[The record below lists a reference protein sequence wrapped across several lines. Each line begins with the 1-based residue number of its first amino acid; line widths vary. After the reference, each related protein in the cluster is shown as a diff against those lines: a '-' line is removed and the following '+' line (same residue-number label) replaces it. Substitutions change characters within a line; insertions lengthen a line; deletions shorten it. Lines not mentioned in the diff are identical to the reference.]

1 MINQQDLQASFQR
14 SQAENA
20 AREMLSRGAPM
31 ERVVQDTGLDR
42 ETVQNIY
49 MKDAVMGAPSS
60 PMPNPV
66 APGVNLTQDVANM
79 GIMGNA
85 SNDETTQMII
95 DGMTS
100 GEGEGADIKEFL
112 DFSLGANKGE
122 DEDLTVG
129 QALEVGS
136 LAGSKGNQGSFS
148 SYLDSASMLEGLADP
163 EKMEIY
169 KRAATDMVG
178 EMDYDEFIQQP
189 DKVMPYLAA
198 GLSLINSG
206 EKGEDW
212 GAALGKAF
220 ISGYGSKRKEERDFE
235 KTKSSIGIKKQEN
248 VNNLVGQFV
257 MLDYKNKVA
266 LNKSLMQSNLEKP
279 LMIDISNDGSFTD
292 KETIP
297 MSEASYAFMARQYP
311 NQVRESENRD
321 KEAWTVV
328 DKTGGMVNVLYDQ
341 DQVNNWDSMK
351 NDGAVLRKGHDEQT
365 NVKRYLREDVEG
377 NTLNEALLS
386 PQQAKYQMDNLGY
399 KLTEAST
406 SGTMKWVLD
415 KNGQGIFVSQ
425 TDIQKNPTAYKDDS
439 GMSMVMNSDGSFEFS
454 RGSAGMQRSREN
466 AGRKFYQESIESLGG
481 VQQAYTNYFTASLEQ
496 DKMLKAFVDANPDAM
511 DLPFNNL
518 AGRALRGLDSL
529 RVGFQ
534 GLGSVF
540 SKPYEDGG
548 YKFNI
553 VNDNGDSREADFNEF
568 RESVMT
574 SAAFTDALKSPFAK
588 FLEDIG
594 IAGEALKNTMFDLAM
609 VGAATY
615 GPQKGGG
622 LDLRAMSDKDVMFQ
636 MGVQGGNSYSLA
648 GFLDTRN
655 RFARNLIKKNRN
667 FIKQAIIPSKI
678 SMLIDENNEPK
689 QSYIDGLTGDAE
701 NMLKELEEYEKL
713 YNESYSFGFQGESSS
728 VAPTYLV
735 GVKDADEDNPNVIEL
750 NVSISP
756 ETGVTINGENAP
768 QFQNII
774 QQFGI
779 TTPIDSNTNTVNGSY
794 RDMTG
799 KYINFGK
806 TNQQKQ
812 NEYYNMLQKTL
823 SQSEFAVLNMHIL
836 TTQKQGN

>member
-1 MINQQDLQASFQR
+1 MINEQDLMANIDNSRLMAQAKT
-14 SQAENA
+14 
-20 AREMLSRGAPM
+20 MLDQNVPIETISN
-31 ERVVQDTGLDR
+31 QLGLDR
-42 ETVQNIY
+42 NTLNNLLMQNSL
-49 MKDAVMGAPSS
+49 MPESVMQPDDYRNSYGA
-60 PMPNPV
+60 
-66 APGVNLTQDVANM
+66 
-79 GIMGNA
+79 GITGNQI
-85 SNDETTQMII
+85 NDQTTQVIL

-100 GEGEGADIKEFL
+100 GEGEGADIKQFL
-112 DFSLGANKGE
+112 DVNLGAYTGE
-122 DEDLTVG
+122 DEELTTD
-129 QALEVGS
+129 QAITSGS
-136 LAGSKGNQGSFS
+136 VAGVMGNQDSFM
-148 SYLDSASMLEGLADP
+148 SYLEGASMLEGLTDP

-220 ISGYGSKRKEERDFE
+220 ISGYGSKRKEEREFE
-235 KTKSSIGIKKQEN
+235 KTKASIGIKKQEN

-297 MSEASYAFMARQYP
+297 MSEATYAFMAKQYP
-311 NQVRESENRD
+311 NMVRESVNAN
-321 KEAWTVV
+321 KEAWTIV

-341 DQVNNWDSMK
+341 DQVNNWDPMK

-365 NVKRYLREDVEG
+365 NIKRYLRKDADG

-399 KLTEAST
+399 ELTEAST

-415 KNGQGIFVSQ
+415 KNTNEGVFVSQ
-425 TDIQKNPTAYKDDS
+425 ADIQKNPTAYKDDS
-439 GMSMVMNSDGSFEFS
+439 GMSIVMNSDGSFTYS
-454 RGSAGMQRSREN
+454 TGSAGMQRSREK
-466 AGRKFYQESIESLGG
+466 AGRDFYQESIGNVDG

-518 AGRALRGLDSL
+518 AGRALSGLDSL
-529 RVGFQ
+529 RVGIQ
-534 GLGSVF
+534 GLGAVF
-540 SKPYEDGG
+540 SKPYEEGG

-553 VNDNGDSREADFNEF
+553 VNDNGDSREADFSEF
-568 RESVMT
+568 KENVMT
-574 SAAFTDALKSPFAK
+574 SVAFTDALKSPFAK

-594 IAGEALKNTMFDLAM
+594 IAKEAVKNTMFDLAM

-655 RFARNLIKKNRN
+655 RFARNLIKKNKN
-667 FIKQAIIPSKI
+667 FLKRTILPSKI
-678 SMLIDENNEPK
+678 SMLIDENGDVK
-689 QSYIDGLTGDAE
+689 QSYVDGLTGDVE
-701 NMLKELEEYEKL
+701 NALKELDEYEKL
-713 YNESYSFGFQGESSS
+713 YNESYAFGFQGESSNA
-728 VAPTYLV
+728 APSYLV
-735 GVKDADEDNPNVIEL
+735 GIKDPDEDNPNVIEL

-756 ETGVTINGENAP
+756 ETGVIINGENAP
-768 QFQNII
+768 QFQNVI

-779 TTPIDSNTNTVNGSY
+779 TSPIDSNTNTVNGTY
-794 RDMTG
+794 RDMTQ

>member
-1 MINQQDLQASFQR
+1 MAVNQQDLQASFQR
-14 SQAENA
+14 SQIINS

-31 ERVVQDTGLDR
+31 ESVVQATGLDR
-42 ETVQNIY
+42 QTIENIY
-49 MKDAVMGAPSS
+49 MQDAVMGAPD
-60 PMPNPV
+60 NPV
-66 APGVNLTQDVANM
+66 APGVNLTQDVANT

-85 SNDETTQMII
+85 SDNPDTQRIIQGMND
-95 DGMTS
+95 

-112 DFSLGANKGE
+112 DLSLGVNKG
-122 DEDLTVG
+122 DDDDLTPD
-129 QALEVGS
+129 QAVTSGG
-136 LAGSKGNQGSFS
+136 LAGSMKNEDSFT
-148 SYLDSASMLEGLADP
+148 SYLEGSSMLEGLTDP
-163 EKMEIY
+163 EKMDIY

-220 ISGYGSKRKEERDFE
+220 ISGYGSKRKEEREYE
-235 KTKSSIGIKKQEN
+235 KTIAGLGIKKQQN

-266 LNKSLMQSNLEKP
+266 LNKSLMQNSIEKP
-279 LMIDISNDGSFTD
+279 LMIDISTDGSFTD
-292 KETIP
+292 KETVP
-297 MSEASYAFMARQYP
+297 MSEASYAFMAKQYP
-311 NQVRESENRD
+311 NQVRESENRN

-341 DQVNNWDSMK
+341 DQVNNWDPMK

-365 NVKRYLREDVEG
+365 NVKNYLRKDVDG
-377 NTLNEALLS
+377 NELNDAMLS
-386 PQQAKYQMDNLGY
+386 PQQYNYQTQELGY
-399 KLTEAST
+399 TLTPTST

-415 KNGQGIFVSQ
+415 KNGEGLFVSQ

-439 GMSMVMNSDGSFEFS
+439 GMSMVMNSDGTFELT
-454 RGSAGMQRSREN
+454 RGSAGMQRSREK
-466 AGRKFYQESIESLGG
+466 AGRDFYQESIESLDG

-511 DLPFNNL
+511 DLPFNNI
-518 AGRALRGLDSL
+518 AGRTLRGLDSL
-529 RVGFQ
+529 RVGIQ
-534 GLGSVF
+534 GLGAVF
-540 SKPYEDGG
+540 SKPYEEGG
-548 YKFNI
+548 YKFSI
-553 VNDNGDSREADFNEF
+553 VNDNGDRREADFDEF
-568 RESVMT
+568 KESVMT
-574 SAAFTDALKSPFAK
+574 SVAFTDALKSPFAK

-594 IAGEALKNTMFDLAM
+594 IAGEGLKNTMFDLAM

-667 FIKQAIIPSKI
+667 FIKRTILPSKI
-678 SMLIDENNEPK
+678 SMLIDENGDVK
-689 QSYIDGLTGDAE
+689 QSYVDGLTGDAE
-701 NMLKELEEYEKL
+701 NALKELDEYEKL
-713 YNESYSFGFQGESSS
+713 YTESYAFGFQGESSN

-735 GVKDADEDNPNVIEL
+735 GVKDPDEDNPNVIEL

-756 ETGVTINGENAP
+756 ETGVIINGENAP

-779 TTPIDSNTNTVNGSY
+779 TSPIDSNTNTVNGSY
-794 RDMTG
+794 RVMTA

>member
-1 MINQQDLQASFQR
+1 MINEQDLMANIDKSRVMAQAKT
-14 SQAENA
+14 
-20 AREMLSRGAPM
+20 MLDQNIPIETISN
-31 ERVVQDTGLDR
+31 QLGLDR
-42 ETVQNIY
+42 NTLNNLLMQNSL
-49 MKDAVMGAPSS
+49 MPESVMQPDDYRNSYGA
-60 PMPNPV
+60 
-66 APGVNLTQDVANM
+66 
-79 GIMGNA
+79 GITGNQL
-85 SNDETTQMII
+85 NDPTTQVII

-112 DFSLGANKGE
+112 DVNLGANTGE
-122 DEDLTVG
+122 DDDLTTD
-129 QALEVGS
+129 QAITSGS
-136 LAGSKGNQGSFS
+136 VAGVMGDQDSFM
-148 SYLDSASMLEGLADP
+148 SYLEGASMLEGLTDP

-220 ISGYGSKRKEERDFE
+220 ISGYGSKRKEEREFE
-235 KTKSSIGIKKQEN
+235 KTKASIGIKKQEN

-279 LMIDISNDGSFTD
+279 LMVDISNDGSFTD

-311 NQVRESENRD
+311 NMVRESVNSN

-341 DQVNNWDSMK
+341 DQVNNWDPMK

-365 NVKRYLREDVEG
+365 NIKRYLRKDADG

-386 PQQAKYQMDNLGY
+386 PEQARYQMDNLGY
-399 KLTEAST
+399 ELTEAST
-406 SGTMKWVLD
+406 SGTMRWVLD
-415 KNGQGIFVSQ
+415 KDGKGLFVSQ
-425 TDIQKNPTAYKDDS
+425 ADIQKNPTAYKDDS
-439 GMSMVMNSDGSFEFS
+439 GMSLIMNSDGSFTYS
-454 RGSAGMQRSREN
+454 TGSAGMKRSREK
-466 AGRKFYQESIESLGG
+466 AGRDFFEESISSVDG

-511 DLPFNNL
+511 DLPFNNIT
-518 AGRALRGLDSL
+518 GRALRGLDSL
-529 RVGFQ
+529 RVGIQ
-534 GLGSVF
+534 GLGAVF
-540 SKPYEDGG
+540 SKPYEEGG
-548 YKFNI
+548 YKFSI
-553 VNDNGDSREADFNEF
+553 VNDNGDRKEADFDEF
-568 RESVMT
+568 KESVMT
-574 SAAFTDALKSPFAK
+574 SVAFTDALKSPFAK

-594 IAGEALKNTMFDLAM
+594 IASEGVKNTMFDLAM

-636 MGVQGGNSYSLA
+636 MGVQGGNAYSLA

-667 FIKQAIIPSKI
+667 FIKRTILPSKI
-678 SMLIDENNEPK
+678 SMLIDENGDVK
-689 QSYIDGLTGDAE
+689 QSYVDGLTGDVESA
-701 NMLKELEEYEKL
+701 LKELDEYEKL
-713 YNESYSFGFQGESSS
+713 YTESYAFGFQGESSN
-728 VAPTYLV
+728 VAPAYLV
-735 GVKDADEDNPNVIEL
+735 GVKDPDEDNPNVIEL

-756 ETGVTINGENAP
+756 ETGVIINGENAP
-768 QFQNII
+768 QFQRVI

-779 TTPIDSNTNTVNGSY
+779 TSPIDSNTNTVNGTY
-794 RDMTG
+794 RDMTQ

-836 TTQKQGN
+836 TTQKQSN

>member
-1 MINQQDLQASFQR
+1 MINEQDLMANIDKSRVMAQAKT
-14 SQAENA
+14 
-20 AREMLSRGAPM
+20 MLDQNVPIETISN
-31 ERVVQDTGLDR
+31 QLGLDR
-42 ETVQNIY
+42 NTLNNLLMQNSL
-49 MKDAVMGAPSS
+49 MPESVMQPDDYRNSYGA
-60 PMPNPV
+60 
-66 APGVNLTQDVANM
+66 
-79 GIMGNA
+79 GITGNQL
-85 SNDETTQMII
+85 NDPTTQVII

-112 DFSLGANKGE
+112 DVNLGANTGE
-122 DEDLTVG
+122 DDDLTTD
-129 QALEVGS
+129 QAITSGS
-136 LAGSKGNQGSFS
+136 VAGVMGDQDSFM
-148 SYLDSASMLEGLADP
+148 SYLEGASMLEGLTDP

-220 ISGYGSKRKEERDFE
+220 ISGYGSKRKEEREFE
-235 KTKSSIGIKKQEN
+235 KTKASIGIKKQEN

-279 LMIDISNDGSFTD
+279 LMVDISNDGSFTD

-297 MSEASYAFMARQYP
+297 MSEASYAFMARQSP
-311 NQVRESENRD
+311 NMVRESVNSN

-328 DKTGGMVNVLYDQ
+328 DKTGGMVNVLFDQ
-341 DQVNNWDSMK
+341 DQVNNWDPMK

-365 NVKRYLREDVEG
+365 NIKRYLRKDANG

-386 PQQAKYQMDNLGY
+386 PEQARYQMDNLGY
-399 KLTEAST
+399 ELTEAST

-415 KNGQGIFVSQ
+415 KNTGEGVFVSQ
-425 TDIQKNPTAYKDDS
+425 ADIQKNPTAYKDDS
-439 GMSMVMNSDGSFEFS
+439 GMSIVMNSDGSFTYS
-454 RGSAGMQRSREN
+454 TGSAGMQRSREK
-466 AGRKFYQESIESLGG
+466 AGRDFYQESIESLGG

-511 DLPFNNL
+511 DLPFNNI

-529 RVGFQ
+529 RVGIQ
-534 GLGSVF
+534 GLGAVF
-540 SKPYEDGG
+540 SKPYEEGG
-548 YKFNI
+548 YKFSI
-553 VNDNGDSREADFNEF
+553 VNDNGDRKEADFDEF
-568 RESVMT
+568 KESVMT
-574 SAAFTDALKSPFAK
+574 SVAFTDALKSPFAK

-594 IAGEALKNTMFDLAM
+594 IASEGVKNTMFDLAM

-636 MGVQGGNSYSLA
+636 MGVQGGNAYSLA
-648 GFLDTRN
+648 SFLDTRN
-655 RFARNLIKKNRN
+655 RFARNLIKKNKN
-667 FIKQAIIPSKI
+667 FITQSVKPSKI
-678 SMLIDENNEPK
+678 SMLIDENGEIK
-689 QSYIDGLTGDAE
+689 QSYVDGLTGDAE
-701 NMLKELEEYEKL
+701 NMLKELDDYEKL
-713 YNESYSFGFQGESSS
+713 YNESYAFGFQGESGN
-728 VAPTYLV
+728 VAPSYLV
-735 GVKDADEDNPNVIEL
+735 GVKDPDEDNPNVIEL

-756 ETGVTINGENAP
+756 ETGVIINGENAP
-768 QFQNII
+768 QFQNVI
-774 QQFGI
+774 QQFSI
-779 TTPIDSNTNTVNGSY
+779 TSPIDSNTNTVNGTY
-794 RDMTG
+794 RDMTQ

>member
-1 MINQQDLQASFQR
+1 MINEQDLMANIDNSRLMAQAKT
-14 SQAENA
+14 
-20 AREMLSRGAPM
+20 MLDQNVPIETISN
-31 ERVVQDTGLDR
+31 QLGLDR
-42 ETVQNIY
+42 NTLNNLLMQNSL
-49 MKDAVMGAPSS
+49 MPESVMQPDDYRNSYGA
-60 PMPNPV
+60 
-66 APGVNLTQDVANM
+66 
-79 GIMGNA
+79 GITGNQI
-85 SNDETTQMII
+85 NDQTTQVIL

-100 GEGEGADIKEFL
+100 GEGEGADIKQFL
-112 DFSLGANKGE
+112 DVNLGTNKGE
-122 DEDLTVG
+122 DDDLTTD
-129 QALEVGS
+129 QAITSGS
-136 LAGSKGNQGSFS
+136 IAGAMGDQDSFM
-148 SYLDSASMLEGLADP
+148 SYLEGASMLEGLTDP

-220 ISGYGSKRKEERDFE
+220 ISGYGSKRKEEREFE
-235 KTKSSIGIKKQEN
+235 KTKASIGIKKQEN
-248 VNNLVGQFV
+248 VNNLVGQFI

-279 LMIDISNDGSFTD
+279 LMVDISNDGSFTD

-297 MSEASYAFMARQYP
+297 MSEATYAFMAKQYP
-311 NQVRESENRD
+311 NMVRESVNAN
-321 KEAWTVV
+321 KEAWTIV

-341 DQVNNWDSMK
+341 DQVNNWDPMK

-365 NVKRYLREDVEG
+365 NIKRYLRKDADG

-399 KLTEAST
+399 ELTEAST

-415 KNGQGIFVSQ
+415 KNTGEGVFVSQ
-425 TDIQKNPTAYKDDS
+425 ADIQKNPTAYKDDS
-439 GMSMVMNSDGSFEFS
+439 GMSIVMNSDGSFTYS
-454 RGSAGMQRSREN
+454 TGSAGMQRSREK
-466 AGRKFYQESIESLGG
+466 AGRDFYQESIGNVDG

-529 RVGFQ
+529 RVGIQ
-534 GLGSVF
+534 GLGAVF
-540 SKPYEDGG
+540 SKPYEEGG

-553 VNDNGDSREADFNEF
+553 VNDNGDSREADFSEF
-568 RESVMT
+568 KESVMT
-574 SAAFTDALKSPFAK
+574 SVAFTDALKSPFAK

-594 IAGEALKNTMFDLAM
+594 IASEGVKNTMFDLAM

-655 RFARNLIKKNRN
+655 RFARNLIKKNKN
-667 FIKQAIIPSKI
+667 FLKRTILPSKI
-678 SMLIDENNEPK
+678 SMLIDENGDVK
-689 QSYIDGLTGDAE
+689 QSYVDGLTGDVE
-701 NMLKELEEYEKL
+701 NALKELDEYEKL
-713 YNESYSFGFQGESSS
+713 YNESYAFGFQGESSNA
-728 VAPTYLV
+728 APSYLV
-735 GVKDADEDNPNVIEL
+735 GVKDPDENNPNVIEL

-756 ETGVTINGENAP
+756 ETGVIINGENAP
-768 QFQNII
+768 QFQNVI

-779 TTPIDSNTNTVNGSY
+779 TSPIDSNTNTVNGTY
-794 RDMTG
+794 RDMTQ

>member
-1 MINQQDLQASFQR
+1 MINEQDLMANIDNSRLMAQAKT
-14 SQAENA
+14 
-20 AREMLSRGAPM
+20 MLDQNVPIETISN
-31 ERVVQDTGLDR
+31 QLGLDR
-42 ETVQNIY
+42 NTLNNLLMQNSL
-49 MKDAVMGAPSS
+49 MPESVMQPDDYRNSYGA
-60 PMPNPV
+60 
-66 APGVNLTQDVANM
+66 
-79 GIMGNA
+79 GITGNQI
-85 SNDETTQMII
+85 NDQTTQVIL
-95 DGMTS
+95 DGMTN

-112 DFSLGANKGE
+112 DVNLGANTGE
-122 DEDLTVG
+122 DDDLTTD
-129 QALEVGS
+129 QAITSGS
-136 LAGSKGNQGSFS
+136 VAGAMGDQDSFM
-148 SYLDSASMLEGLADP
+148 SYLEGASMLEGLTDP

-220 ISGYGSKRKEERDFE
+220 ISGYGSKRKEEREFE
-235 KTKSSIGIKKQEN
+235 KTKASIGIKKQEN

-279 LMIDISNDGSFTD
+279 LMVDISNDGSFTD

-297 MSEASYAFMARQYP
+297 MSEATYAFMAKQYP
-311 NQVRESENRD
+311 NMVRESVNAN
-321 KEAWTVV
+321 KEAWTIV

-341 DQVNNWDSMK
+341 DQVNNWDPMK

-365 NVKRYLREDVEG
+365 NIKRYLRKDADG

-399 KLTEAST
+399 ELTEAST

-415 KNGQGIFVSQ
+415 KNTGEGVFVSQ
-425 TDIQKNPTAYKDDS
+425 ADIQKNPTAYKDDS
-439 GMSMVMNSDGSFEFS
+439 GMSIVMNSDGSFTYS
-454 RGSAGMQRSREN
+454 TGSAGMQRSREK
-466 AGRKFYQESIESLGG
+466 AGRDFYQESIGNVDG

-518 AGRALRGLDSL
+518 AGRALGGLDSL
-529 RVGFQ
+529 RVGIQ
-534 GLGSVF
+534 GLGAVF
-540 SKPYEDGG
+540 SKPYEEGG

-553 VNDNGDSREADFNEF
+553 VNDNGDSKEADFSEF
-568 RESVMT
+568 KESVMT
-574 SAAFTDALKSPFAK
+574 SVAFTDALKSPFAK

-594 IAGEALKNTMFDLAM
+594 IAKEAVKNTMFDLAM

-655 RFARNLIKKNRN
+655 RFARNLIKKNKN
-667 FIKQAIIPSKI
+667 FLKRTILPSKI
-678 SMLIDENNEPK
+678 SMLIDENGDVK
-689 QSYIDGLTGDAE
+689 QSYVDGLTGDVE
-701 NMLKELEEYEKL
+701 NALKELDEYEKL
-713 YNESYSFGFQGESSS
+713 YNESYAFGFQGESSNA
-728 VAPTYLV
+728 APSYLV
-735 GVKDADEDNPNVIEL
+735 GIKDPDEDNPNVIEL

-756 ETGVTINGENAP
+756 ETGVIINGENAP
-768 QFQNII
+768 QFQNVI

-779 TTPIDSNTNTVNGSY
+779 TSPIDSNTNTVNGTY
-794 RDMTG
+794 RDMTQ

>member
-1 MINQQDLQASFQR
+1 MINEQDLMANIDNSRLMAQAKT
-14 SQAENA
+14 
-20 AREMLSRGAPM
+20 MLDQNVPIETISN
-31 ERVVQDTGLDR
+31 QLGLDR
-42 ETVQNIY
+42 NTLNNLLMQNSL
-49 MKDAVMGAPSS
+49 MPESVMQPDDYRNSYGA
-60 PMPNPV
+60 
-66 APGVNLTQDVANM
+66 
-79 GIMGNA
+79 GITGNQI
-85 SNDETTQMII
+85 NDQTTQVIL
-95 DGMTS
+95 DGMTN

-112 DFSLGANKGE
+112 DVNLGANTGE
-122 DEDLTVG
+122 NDDLTTD
-129 QALEVGS
+129 QAITSGS
-136 LAGSKGNQGSFS
+136 VAGAMGDQDSFM
-148 SYLDSASMLEGLADP
+148 SYLEGASMLEGLTDP

-220 ISGYGSKRKEERDFE
+220 ISGYGSKRKEEREFE
-235 KTKSSIGIKKQEN
+235 KTKASIGIKKQEN
-248 VNNLVGQFV
+248 VNNLVGQFI

-279 LMIDISNDGSFTD
+279 LMVDISNDGSFTD

-297 MSEASYAFMARQYP
+297 MSEATYAFMAKQYP
-311 NQVRESENRD
+311 NMVRESVNAN
-321 KEAWTVV
+321 KEAWTIV

-341 DQVNNWDSMK
+341 DQVNNWDPMK

-365 NVKRYLREDVEG
+365 NIKRYLRKDADG

-399 KLTEAST
+399 ELTEAST

-415 KNGQGIFVSQ
+415 KNTGEGVFVSQ
-425 TDIQKNPTAYKDDS
+425 ADIQKNPTAYKDDS
-439 GMSMVMNSDGSFEFS
+439 GMSIVMNSDGSFTYS
-454 RGSAGMQRSREN
+454 TGSAGMQRSREK
-466 AGRKFYQESIESLGG
+466 AGRDFYQESIGNVDG

-518 AGRALRGLDSL
+518 AGRALSGLDSL
-529 RVGFQ
+529 RVGIQ
-534 GLGSVF
+534 GLGAVF
-540 SKPYEDGG
+540 SKPYEEGG

-553 VNDNGDSREADFNEF
+553 VNDNGDSREADFSEF
-568 RESVMT
+568 KENVMT
-574 SAAFTDALKSPFAK
+574 SVAFTDALKSPFAK

-594 IAGEALKNTMFDLAM
+594 IAKEAVKNTMFDLAM

-655 RFARNLIKKNRN
+655 RFARNLIKKNKN
-667 FIKQAIIPSKI
+667 FLKRTILPSKI
-678 SMLIDENNEPK
+678 SMLIDENGDVK
-689 QSYIDGLTGDAE
+689 QSYVDGLTGDVE
-701 NMLKELEEYEKL
+701 NALKELDEYEKL
-713 YNESYSFGFQGESSS
+713 YNESYAFGFQGESSNA
-728 VAPTYLV
+728 APSYLV
-735 GVKDADEDNPNVIEL
+735 GIKDPDEDNPNVIEL

-756 ETGVTINGENAP
+756 ETGVIINGENAP
-768 QFQNII
+768 QFQNVI

-779 TTPIDSNTNTVNGSY
+779 TSPIDSNTNTVNGTY
-794 RDMTG
+794 RDMTQ

>member
-1 MINQQDLQASFQR
+1 MINEQDLMANIDKSRVMAQAKT
-14 SQAENA
+14 
-20 AREMLSRGAPM
+20 MLDQNIPIETISN
-31 ERVVQDTGLDR
+31 QLGLDR
-42 ETVQNIY
+42 NTLNNLLMQNSL
-49 MKDAVMGAPSS
+49 MPESVMQPDDYRNSYGA
-60 PMPNPV
+60 
-66 APGVNLTQDVANM
+66 
-79 GIMGNA
+79 GITGNQL
-85 SNDETTQMII
+85 NDPTTQVII

-112 DFSLGANKGE
+112 DVNLGANTGE
-122 DEDLTVG
+122 DDDLTTD
-129 QALEVGS
+129 QAITSGS
-136 LAGSKGNQGSFS
+136 VAGVMGDQDSFM
-148 SYLDSASMLEGLADP
+148 SYLEGASMLEGLTDP

-220 ISGYGSKRKEERDFE
+220 ISGYGSKRKEEREFE
-235 KTKSSIGIKKQEN
+235 KTKASIGIKKQEN

-279 LMIDISNDGSFTD
+279 LMVDISNDGSFTD

-311 NQVRESENRD
+311 NMVRESVNSN

-341 DQVNNWDSMK
+341 DQVNNWDPMK

-365 NVKRYLREDVEG
+365 NIKRYLRKDVEG
-377 NTLNEALLS
+377 NELNEALLS
-386 PQQAKYQMDNLGY
+386 PEQARYQMDNLGY
-399 KLTEAST
+399 ELTEAST

-415 KNGQGIFVSQ
+415 KNGKGLFVSQ
-425 TDIQKNPTAYKDDS
+425 VDIQKNPTAYKDDS
-439 GMSMVMNSDGSFEFS
+439 GMSIVMNSDGSFTYS
-454 RGSAGMQRSREN
+454 TGSAGMQRSREK
-466 AGRKFYQESIESLGG
+466 AGRDFYQESIESLGG

-529 RVGFQ
+529 RVGVQ
-534 GLGSVF
+534 GLGAIF
-540 SKPYEDGG
+540 SKPYEEGG

-568 RESVMT
+568 KESVMT
-574 SAAFTDALKSPFAK
+574 SVAFTDALKSPFAK

-594 IAGEALKNTMFDLAM
+594 IASEGVKNTMFDLAM

-636 MGVQGGNSYSLA
+636 MGVQGGNAYSLA

-667 FIKQAIIPSKI
+667 FIKQAIKPSNI
-678 SMLIDENNEPK
+678 SLLIDENDKPK
-689 QSYIDGLTGDAE
+689 QSYIDGLTGDAN
-701 NMLKELEEYEKL
+701 NMLKELDDYEKL
-713 YNESYSFGFQGESSS
+713 YNESYAFGFQGESSN
-728 VAPTYLV
+728 VAPSYLV
-735 GVKDADEDNPNVIEL
+735 GVKDPDEDNPNVIEL

-756 ETGVTINGENAP
+756 ETGVIINGENAP
-768 QFQNII
+768 QFQNVI

-779 TTPIDSNTNTVNGSY
+779 TSPIDSNTNTVNGTY
-794 RDMTG
+794 RDMTQ

-836 TTQKQGN
+836 TTQKQSN

>member
-1 MINQQDLQASFQR
+1 MINEQDLMANVDRSRLLAQAKT
-14 SQAENA
+14 
-20 AREMLSRGAPM
+20 MLDQNVPM
-31 ERVVQDTGLDR
+31 ETISSQLGLDR
-42 ETVQNIY
+42 NTLNNLLMQNSL
-49 MKDAVMGAPSS
+49 MPESVMQPEDYRNSYGA
-60 PMPNPV
+60 
-66 APGVNLTQDVANM
+66 
-79 GIMGNA
+79 GITGNQI
-85 SNDETTQMII
+85 NDQTTQVIL

-112 DFSLGANKGE
+112 DVNLGTNKGE
-122 DEDLTVG
+122 DDDLTTD
-129 QALEVGS
+129 QAITSGS
-136 LAGSKGNQGSFS
+136 IAGAMGDQDSFM
-148 SYLDSASMLEGLADP
+148 SYLEGASMLEGLTDP

-220 ISGYGSKRKEERDFE
+220 ISGYGSKRKEEREFE
-235 KTKSSIGIKKQEN
+235 KTKASIGIKKQEN

-279 LMIDISNDGSFTD
+279 LMVDISNDGSFTD

-297 MSEASYAFMARQYP
+297 MSEATYAFMAKQYP
-311 NQVRESENRD
+311 NMVRESVNAN
-321 KEAWTVV
+321 KEAWTIV

-341 DQVNNWDSMK
+341 DQVNNWDPMK

-365 NVKRYLREDVEG
+365 NIKRYLRKDADG

-399 KLTEAST
+399 ELTEAST

-415 KNGQGIFVSQ
+415 KNTGEGVFVSQ
-425 TDIQKNPTAYKDDS
+425 ADIQKNPTAYKDDS
-439 GMSMVMNSDGSFEFS
+439 GMSIVMNSDGSFTYS
-454 RGSAGMQRSREN
+454 TGSAGMQRSREK
-466 AGRKFYQESIESLGG
+466 AGRDFYQESIGNVDG

-518 AGRALRGLDSL
+518 AGRALGGLDSL
-529 RVGFQ
+529 RVGIQ
-534 GLGSVF
+534 GLGAVF
-540 SKPYEDGG
+540 SKPYEEGG

-553 VNDNGDSREADFNEF
+553 VNDNGDSKEADFSEF
-568 RESVMT
+568 KESVMT
-574 SAAFTDALKSPFAK
+574 SVAFTDALKSPFAK

-594 IAGEALKNTMFDLAM
+594 IAKEAVKNTMFDLAM

-655 RFARNLIKKNRN
+655 RFARNLIKKNKN
-667 FIKQAIIPSKI
+667 FLKRTILPSKI
-678 SMLIDENNEPK
+678 SMLIDENGDVK
-689 QSYIDGLTGDAE
+689 QSYVDGLTGDVE
-701 NMLKELEEYEKL
+701 NALKELDEYEKL
-713 YNESYSFGFQGESSS
+713 YNESYAFGFQGESSNA
-728 VAPTYLV
+728 APSYLV
-735 GVKDADEDNPNVIEL
+735 GVKDPDEDNPNVIEL

-756 ETGVTINGENAP
+756 ETGVIINGENAP
-768 QFQNII
+768 QFQNVI

-779 TTPIDSNTNTVNGSY
+779 TSPIDSNTNTVNGTY
-794 RDMTG
+794 RDMTQ